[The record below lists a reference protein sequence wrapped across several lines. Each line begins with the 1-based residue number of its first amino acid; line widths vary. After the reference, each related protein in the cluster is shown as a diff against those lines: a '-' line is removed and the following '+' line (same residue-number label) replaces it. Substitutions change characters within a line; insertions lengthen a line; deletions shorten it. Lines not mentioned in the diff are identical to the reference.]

1 MPRTSVCSKSVWGV
15 ILCFFGFLLSASAS
29 GATTPNQDPLPPKFE
44 YHLVRASNATE
55 QDIELEFNEL
65 GRMGYRY
72 SAGGGGTKNVTET
85 ALAMYRDLN
94 HPFPVKY
101 EYRILVTTRVGTM
114 SRELNEAGKQGYC
127 YCTEFVPLTQSYK
140 GLGVV
145 LEREVGNTT
154 AKCEYK
160 IIDDGNLATV
170 ERQMNEAG
178 RAGFRYGGMKGTSGL
193 FGGGIKVVIMFRR
206 LGVTG
211 GRQVIRNPGDGPGS
225 AGQPSEIIE
234 YRIAAASRPIA
245 LQGRMNEL
253 GAQGFR
259 YEDING
265 PYAKGRPNEMIV
277 LLSRRSSAT
286 ARQFE
291 YKVLDHFNFRLRDE
305 LAPIGKQGYDYL
317 GKLILHSD
325 DIHGVAL
332 FGRETGTVAQDYNF
346 LMISAVNVPQM
357 TERLNDLGARGYEL
371 MSISA
376 VNRGFDD
383 DNGICPVGRGREDG
397 DVVVIV
403 RQRFKPIPL
412 NY

>member
-1 MPRTSVCSKSVWGV
+1 MLHRTGRLRLSGLFLFCFG
-15 ILCFFGFLLSASAS
+15 ILFSLTAQAGQNPDQAE
-29 GATTPNQDPLPPKFE
+29 LPPKLE
-44 YHLVRASNATE
+44 YHLVRTSNATE

-170 ERQMNEAG
+170 EREMNEAG
-178 RAGFRYGGMKGTSGL
+178 RTGYRYGGMKGTSGL

-206 LGVTG
+206 IGLTG
-211 GRQVIRNPGDGPGS
+211 SRQVVGNQGSGAQGVNAGDRF
-225 AGQPSEIIE
+225 E

-253 GAQGFR
+253 GGQGFR

-277 LLSRRSSAT
+277 LLSRRDGAT
-286 ARQFE
+286 ARRYE
-291 YKVLDHFNFRLRDE
+291 YLVLDHFNFRLRDE
-305 LAPIGKQGYDYL
+305 LGPIGRQGYDYL
-317 GKLILHSD
+317 GKLIMHSEE
-325 DIHGVAL
+325 IHGIAL
-332 FGRETGTVAQDYNF
+332 FVREDGTENKGFNF
-346 LMISAVNVPQM
+346 LMMSAMNVPQM
-357 TERLNDLGARGYEL
+357 AQRLNEAGARGYEL

-397 DVVVIV
+397 DVVVIL
-403 RQRFKPIPL
+403 RQRLNRIPL
-412 NY
+412 DR